1 VLLPALL
8 RSVAS
13 PTEEEATLLGSWH
26 HDEGRGSSRSEE
38 IAGTELADRVRY
50 LDPDQLQSI
59 PMTDL
64 YWPFGLL
71 ARVDADW
78 AQLASMA
85 ASGELPW
92 EMLSAPLGSGEF
104 EVRASAGVG
113 IEHAV
118 VSAVPRRNRL
128 GLSMVRASLRA
139 AQVAEVTLR
148 PSERPCLLRV
158 DWLELR
164 IWMQGE
170 AEPVTVRLE
179 SPRDFTRLAVENCFF
194 LAPNVLV
201 CPDHHPRVTFDV
213 AGAFAPVAHRVDVE
227 LAFAGIELA
236 QLPGGQPGVQTL
248 HGAEAEL
255 AALRRSASW
264 RVTAPLRAAKRIMR
278 ER

>member
-1 VLLPALL
+1 
-8 RSVAS
+8 
-13 PTEEEATLLGSWH
+13 
-26 HDEGRGSSRSEE
+26 
-38 IAGTELADRVRY
+38 
-50 LDPDQLQSI
+50 
-59 PMTDL
+59 MTDL

-139 AQVAEVTLR
+139 AQVAEVALR

-164 IWMQGE
+164 ID
-170 AEPVTVRLE
+170 RK
-179 SPRDFTRLAVENCFF
+179 STRLNSSHANISYAVFC
-194 LAPNVLV
+194 LKKKKI
-201 CPDHHPRVTFDV
+201 R
-213 AGAFAPVAHRVDVE
+213 
-227 LAFAGIELA
+227 
-236 QLPGGQPGVQTL
+236 
-248 HGAEAEL
+248 
-255 AALRRSASW
+255 
-264 RVTAPLRAAKRIMR
+264 
-278 ER
+278 